1 MGWKFTSEQKRKK
14 TWKRIGTCF
23 FSPFSR
29 NKKSSSSDT
38 PPASVDLRPILRL
51 DSDHDDFVS
60 PPEFKDLALRK
71 EVICYIAMEA
81 MAHLVRWF
89 T

>member
-1 MGWKFTSEQKRKK
+1 MGWKFTSEQKTEKNMEED
-14 TWKRIGTCF
+14 WNLF